1 MKTLIQSVAK
11 GTMLGALALFG
22 SFFGTARA
30 EGPVYKN
37 DPMIRNL
44 MALTY
49 RAPAAQMAVPRELT
63 RNDIKK
69 LTATA
74 KSAADH
80 MKVARYYWEK
90 ADGLDAQAAGYEEA
104 AAAYRHGPI
113 VKNLMAPNAPA
124 RYEFFAKGF
133 REQSKADRDLAAS
146 HEKSANSY
154 GAAL

>member
-11 GTMLGALALFG
+11 GTMLGALAFLG
-22 SFFGTARA
+22 SFPAIARG
-30 EGPVYKN
+30 EGPVHE
-37 DPMIRNL
+37 DGPMVKNL

-49 RAPAAQMAVPRELT
+49 RAPAAWTAAPRELT

-74 KSAADH
+74 ESAADH
-80 MKVARYYWEK
+80 LRLGRHYRGRANE
-90 ADGLDAQAAGYEEA
+90 LDAQAAGYEEA

-113 VKNLMAPNAPA
+113 VKNLMAPNTPA

-133 REQSKADRDLAAS
+133 REEAKADRDLAAS
-146 HEKSANSY
+146 HEKSANNV
-154 GAAL
+154 GAVL